1 MWRVIGIG
9 VLAALLAA
17 AGGEQGAAGQ
27 AALGSGIAQTPYD
40 GTLRRVRVPILMY
53 HYVSDLPED
62 ADDMRRG
69 LTITPDQFR
78 EQMVYLRAAGYTTIS
93 LYQLRDALTRG
104 TPLPS
109 QPIILTFDDGYL
121 DHYLY
126 VFPTLKRF
134 GYTGTFFI
142 ITGLADAAHP
152 GHLSWTQ
159 IREMAAAGMSMESHT
174 KNHPDLRN
182 RSYEFLVYEL
192 LGSLE
197 SLQAHTGVPAHML
210 AYPVGRYDD
219 AVLAVARQMPIWAAV
234 TTQPG
239 AVHTTDRLLE
249 LARVRVPAD
258 AGAAGL
264 AAALREYAS

>member
-1 MWRVIGIG
+1 MWRVIGVVI
-9 VLAALLAA
+9 LAALLAA
-17 AGGEQGAAGQ
+17 ASVSGERGAAGE
-27 AALGSGIAQTPYD
+27 SETAQTQHD

-62 ADDMRRG
+62 ADDIRRG

-126 VFPTLKRF
+126 VFPTLRRF

-142 ITGLADAAHP
+142 ITGLADAVHP
-152 GHLSWTQ
+152 GHLNWAQ

-197 SLQAHTGVPAHML
+197 SLQAHTGVSAHML

-219 AVLAVARQMPIWAAV
+219 AVLAVVRQMPIWSAV

-239 AVHTTDRLLE
+239 VVHTTDRLLE
-249 LARVRVPAD
+249 LARVRVPAG

-264 AAALREYAS
+264 AAALREYAP